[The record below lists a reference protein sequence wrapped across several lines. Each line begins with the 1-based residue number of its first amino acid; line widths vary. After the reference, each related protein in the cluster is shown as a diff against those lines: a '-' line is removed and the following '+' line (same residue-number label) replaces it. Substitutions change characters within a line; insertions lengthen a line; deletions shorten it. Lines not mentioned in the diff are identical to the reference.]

1 MAKLMEQFT
10 TVRVVQAWG
19 MDLSL
24 FQFDGD
30 LTMAVVFLNADGTVY
45 GRYGSR
51 GDKAIG
57 HVHTA
62 AGLRKAMEGALDLH
76 ALYPGNRKSLE
87 GKVGKAPPWRTPE
100 AMPALKEREN
110 VAKADGSRGRCV
122 HCHQAGDGEA
132 WSLRM
137 ARKKVEDRH
146 LWAWPMPDELGL
158 ALDPDERATVRTVA
172 EGSAA
177 EKAGFRPKDRIVAM
191 EGQPIL
197 SIADVQWVL
206 HSADAP
212 GTVETEVARGEA
224 TEKVRLALAADW
236 RRDGDWTWRVL
247 VWSVRHRLL
256 GTEPLLEVDAAER
269 KALGIDDGQ
278 MALKVKGLPPGWVKE
293 KAATPL
299 KAGDVIVKAAGRS
312 DLVTES
318 RLLAHLFEE
327 VPSGGETK
335 LTVLREGK
343 REIVTLKM
351 RW

>member
-1 MAKLMEQFT
+1 MARLMERFT

-19 MDLSL
+19 LDLSL

-30 LTMAVVFLNADGTVY
+30 LTMAVLFLHPDGAVY
-45 GRYGSR
+45 GRYGSH
-51 GDKAIG
+51 GDKATG

-62 AGLRKAMEGALDLH
+62 AGLRKAMEGALELH
-76 ALYPGNRKSLE
+76 AAYPENRKSLE
-87 GKVGKAPPWRTPE
+87 GKVGKAPAWPTPE
-100 AMPALKEREN
+100 AMPAWKGREN
-110 VAKADGSRGRCV
+110 VAPADGSRGKCV
-122 HCHQAGDGEA
+122 HCHQARDGEA

-146 LWAWPMPDELGL
+146 LWAWPMPDAVGL
-158 ALDPDERATVRTVA
+158 ALDPDERATVRSVA
-172 EGSAA
+172 PGSAA
-177 EKAGFRPKDRIVAM
+177 EKAGFRPGDRIVAM

-197 SIADVQWVL
+197 SIADVQWLL
-206 HSADAP
+206 HSAEAP
-212 GTVETEVARGEA
+212 GAVEAEVERGERL
-224 TEKVRLALAADW
+224 KLALAADW
-236 RRDGDWTWRVL
+236 RRDGDWTSRVL

-269 KALGIDDGQ
+269 KSLGIDDGQ
-278 MALKVKGLPPGWVKE
+278 MALKVKGLPPNWVKE

-299 KAGDVIVKAAGRS
+299 RAGDVIVKADGRS

-327 VPSGGETK
+327 VPPGGETK

-343 REIVTLKM
+343 REILSLKM